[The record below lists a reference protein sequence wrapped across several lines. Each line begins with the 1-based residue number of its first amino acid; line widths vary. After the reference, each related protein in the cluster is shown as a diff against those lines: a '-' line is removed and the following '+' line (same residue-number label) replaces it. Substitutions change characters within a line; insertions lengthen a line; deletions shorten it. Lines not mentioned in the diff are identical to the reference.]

1 MVGGT
6 RTRTGGRSTGGRT
19 RAIASFVMQP
29 PSLPIVPPSP
39 SIARIIASQMPERIT
54 RCPMRRWTRDPDG
67 GCRYLSSPSEVTNG
81 TRLGS
86 YEGRLRVRA
95 SGQARV
101 ACRFPNAFRDT
112 RRPPSLFCHSVSS
125 AAEDAEPLLCSRGL
139 NNRKMDAR
147 DTMGSPSRAAAAA
160 APLHLTWR
168 NSRAIVTGE
177 TDERRRASER
187 GRSLHLGQQGQSPNS
202 PSFHPL
208 FHLFCQSFSSEEVI
222 FFLSILLYGGVK
234 PIYKQ
239 SITTI
244 LKYL

>member
-1 MVGGT
+1 
-6 RTRTGGRSTGGRT
+6 
-19 RAIASFVMQP
+19 
-29 PSLPIVPPSP
+29 
-39 SIARIIASQMPERIT
+39 
-54 RCPMRRWTRDPDG
+54 MRRWTRRRMP
-67 GCRYLSSPSEVTNG
+67 LSFLSFRGNG
-81 TRLGS
+81 TRLGL

-101 ACRFPNAFRDT
+101 ACRFTHTFRDT
-112 RRPPSLFCHSVSS
+112 RTPPSLFCYSVAC

-187 GRSLHLGQQGQSPNS
+187 AGAKSPFGPARPVPFLPSSLPRLLSEFGGSDMHTSTM
-202 PSFHPL
+202 H
-208 FHLFCQSFSSEEVI
+208 FS
-222 FFLSILLYGGVK
+222 
-234 PIYKQ
+234 
-239 SITTI
+239 
-244 LKYL
+244 